1 MGMKALKN
9 LTSITVSYKEDSI
22 LPARVTAYRKNGS
35 IVQAGG
41 KLLRTAVITLMSLLT
56 NERVPK
62 TILDQLMTIENKVD
76 DRIFGVL

>member
-1 MGMKALKN
+1 MKALKN
-9 LTSITVSYKEDSI
+9 LTRINAWQCVDSL
-22 LPARVTAYRKNGS
+22 LPHRVVAYRKNGS
-35 IVQAGG
+35 KVEAGG